1 MKGNILLLGLIFILL
16 FSCSKQND
24 IIVNSNLFSS
34 EYYNK
39 MNFKKKITYL
49 DSLYYQ
55 SKKLSYNQTTLDFLF
70 NLSAEYY
77 YLNVNT
83 KSLDIAKHL
92 LAKTVENK
100 DTLSI
105 AKSYYYIGDAYEQD
119 HKDSAF
125 YYYRKAEKLYQ
136 LLGNNELIGKM
147 LFNKGYILF
156 YEGNYTESEI
166 EFSNS
171 LQFLKYSSN
180 HELLYTVYNMMGC
193 ALERLD
199 DNENALKY
207 FDYAK
212 NELKLLNTSNT
223 TKYNLT
229 LSVNIANVYDKR
241 NEFEKSVKEL
251 NSVLNDG
258 IASKWPSDYANVLGN
273 LGYSKMK
280 SGNLEKAKPLLLK
293 AYSIS
298 LKNDTESNILYKIIN
313 LGEYY
318 LKVKD
323 TTKSR
328 NFLNRAL
335 VLGEKIKAS
344 NELKLVYDLLS
355 KAEPQRDAYYKE
367 KIIRLSDSLAVVQRN
382 NRNKYARIEYET
394 SVVEDANKEL
404 SNRNFYLIVGVVLL
418 TSALGFRYII
428 GQRKEIKYRK
438 QLLAAEMEL
447 FDLMQASQIELNGA
461 RAEEQN
467 RISREL
473 HDHVM
478 NKLYGTRLHLGLL
491 NTSTSADAPEKRA
504 AHIDELQTIESEIRA
519 ISHDLHTDS
528 VASHFDYPILLA
540 SYIQKA
546 GVSGNTVF
554 GFESASEIDWDA
566 ISGLV
571 KITIYRI
578 VQEGLSN
585 VVKYAEATECLVT
598 ITQPDSTTLLLT
610 IVDNGKG
617 FDAALIPKGIGLSN
631 MKTRA
636 RLVKADLQIES
647 APGQGTRIECLFV
660 V

>member
-1 MKGNILLLGLIFILL
+1 
-16 FSCSKQND
+16 
-24 IIVNSNLFSS
+24 
-34 EYYNK
+34 